1 MTEDNGSPIPRP
13 DDAVYGD
20 DDKIIGDMTRVQQR
34 LADRIDKI
42 RGTSN
47 TAGLDPQLAEI
58 LHGHMQDTQTHLTS
72 GSDIAQVN
80 MDQARSRM
88 DIASEH
94 GSRVRGLNTS
104 IGTPGVS
111 GGMSPMRPSAG
122 PGISASA
129 QPGPRTRRTVP
140 QGPSYSTPI
149 TGSAPKAQAAPQ
161 PAPQQPAGATHT
173 SAGGYQPVTNPNP
186 AAPAGGYSA
195 PRYNP
200 PQFAAPGNGMTPPQV
215 PSTAYAPSTVNLPTS
230 PQQGAGWYD
239 QARQARQQAMA
250 ANQAR
255 QAMNAQQARAL
266 AAAQNQAYHTPQ
278 AQSERA
284 RGYLNAA
291 DHQQQQAER
300 ARANASAEAYREQ
313 QEHAREQQR
322 QAAESLREQQ
332 RRESQ
337 HYREMMAEMN
347 ERRAEDLPERKE
359 TSGRTIDDFSEKT
372 PTLFDSHEDSGQVLP
387 REVYNDMIQEIL
399 AETEADEHESNQASS
414 TLGMN
419 KDELQDKIYEI
430 LKEEDEAREQEAMA
444 SGPATA
450 TGEPSGAVGPVSGS
464 ADDQAAIEL
473 ANEYVAANIPYAWGG
488 GHGAEPGPSQ
498 GISDGG
504 GYADQCGDY
513 NKIGLDCSGLARD
526 FTWNM
531 YGVDINGT
539 AASQYA
545 SGMPVA
551 PEDARPGDIFFPDS
565 AGRPP
570 MHVTVYIGNNSM
582 LEAQQSGTMLMISP
596 LPSGEFRRYVQ

>member
-1 MTEDNGSPIPRP
+1 M
-13 DDAVYGD
+13 
-20 DDKIIGDMTRVQQR
+20 
-34 LADRIDKI
+34 
-42 RGTSN
+42 
-47 TAGLDPQLAEI
+47 
-58 LHGHMQDTQTHLTS
+58 
-72 GSDIAQVN
+72 
-80 MDQARSRM
+80 
-88 DIASEH
+88 
-94 GSRVRGLNTS
+94 
-104 IGTPGVS
+104 
-111 GGMSPMRPSAG
+111 
-122 PGISASA
+122 
-129 QPGPRTRRTVP
+129 
-140 QGPSYSTPI
+140 
-149 TGSAPKAQAAPQ
+149 
-161 PAPQQPAGATHT
+161 
-173 SAGGYQPVTNPNP
+173 TNPKP

-200 PQFAAPGNGMTPPQV
+200 PQFAAPGNGMTTPQV

-230 PQQGAGWYD
+230 PQQGAGWYN
-239 QARQARQQAMA
+239 QAQQARQQAME
-250 ANQAR
+250 ANQTR
-255 QAMNAQQARAL
+255 QAMNAQRAQAL

-284 RGYLNAA
+284 RGYLNAS
-291 DHQQQQAER
+291 DYQQQQAER

-337 HYREMMAEMN
+337 HYREMLAEMN
-347 ERRAEDLPERKE
+347 ERTAEDLPERRE
-359 TSGRTIDDFSEKT
+359 NEGRTIDDFSEKT

-387 REVYNDMIQEIL
+387 SEVYNDMIQEIME
-399 AETEADEHESNQASS
+399 ETEADEHESNQASS

-444 SGPATA
+444 SGPASA

-526 FTWNM
+526 YTWNL

-545 SGMPVA
+545 SGMPVS

-570 MHVTVYIGNNSM
+570 MHVAVYIGNNSM

>member
-1 MTEDNGSPIPRP
+1 MAVDNGSPIPRR

-20 DDKIIGDMTRVQQR
+20 DDKIIGDMTRVQQK

-58 LHGHMQDTQTHLTS
+58 LHGHMRDTQTHLTS

-88 DIASEH
+88 AIADEH

-104 IGTPGVS
+104 ITTPGVA
-111 GGMSPMRPSAG
+111 GGAVSPVRPTSG
-122 PGISASA
+122 PGISASQ
-129 QPGPRTRRTVP
+129 QPGPHTRRTVP

-149 TGSAPKAQAAPQ
+149 TGSAPKAQ
-161 PAPQQPAGATHT
+161 PAPQQPAATHT

-215 PSTAYAPSTVNLPTS
+215 PPTAYAPSTVNLPTS
-230 PQQGAGWYD
+230 PQQGAGWYN
-239 QARQARQQAMA
+239 QALQARQQAMA

-266 AAAQNQAYHTPQ
+266 AAAQNQAFHTPQ
-278 AQSERA
+278 AQAERA
-284 RGYLNAA
+284 RGYLNAS
-291 DHQQQQAER
+291 DYQQQQAER
-300 ARANASAEAYREQ
+300 ARANMSTEAYREQ

-322 QAAESLREQQ
+322 QAAEMLREQQ
-332 RRESQ
+332 RAESQ
-337 HYREMMAEMN
+337 HYREMLAEMN
-347 ERRAEDLPERKE
+347 ERTADDLPERRTHE
-359 TSGRTIDDFSEKT
+359 GRTIDDFSEKT
-372 PTLFDSHEDSGQVLP
+372 PTLFDSDEDAGTVLP
-387 REVYNDMIQEIL
+387 REVYNDMIQEML
-399 AETEADEHESNQASS
+399 EDTEADEHESNQATN

-419 KDELQDKIYEI
+419 KDELQEKIYQI
-430 LKEEDEAREQEAMA
+430 LKEEDEAQMREVSAT
-444 SGPATA
+444 GPASV

-488 GHGAEPGPSQ
+488 GHGAQPGPSQ

-526 FTWNM
+526 FTWNL

-545 SGMPVA
+545 SGMPIA

-570 MHVTVYIGNNSM
+570 MHVTVYIGNSSM

-596 LPSGEFRRYVQ
+596 LPSGEFRRFVQ

>member
-1 MTEDNGSPIPRP
+1 MADDNGSPIPRRE
-13 DDAVYGD
+13 DAVYGD

-88 DIASEH
+88 DIAGEH

-104 IGTPGVS
+104 IGAPGVS
-111 GGMSPMRPSAG
+111 GGMSPMRPSSG

-140 QGPSYSTPI
+140 QGPSYSAPI
-149 TGSAPKAQAAPQ
+149 TGNAPKAQ
-161 PAPQQPAGATHT
+161 PATRT
-173 SAGGYQPVTNPNP
+173 SAGGFQPVTNPNP
-186 AAPAGGYSA
+186 AASASGFSA

-200 PQFAAPGNGMTPPQV
+200 PQFAAPGNGMATPQV

-230 PQQGAGWYD
+230 PQQGAGWYN
-239 QARQARQQAMA
+239 QALQARQQAMA

-255 QAMNAQQARAL
+255 QAMSAQQAQAL

-284 RGYLNAA
+284 RGYLNAS
-291 DHQQQQAER
+291 DYQQQQAER

-337 HYREMMAEMN
+337 HYREMLAEMN
-347 ERRAEDLPERKE
+347 ERTAEDLPERRE
-359 TSGRTIDDFSEKT
+359 HEGRTIDDFSEKT
-372 PTLFDSHEDSGQVLP
+372 PTLFDSHEESDRVLP
-387 REVYNDMIQEIL
+387 REVYNDMIQEML
-399 AETEADEHESNQASS
+399 AETEADEHESNQAAS

-419 KDELQDKIYEI
+419 KEELQDKIYEI

-444 SGPATA
+444 SGPASA
-450 TGEPSGAVGPVSGS
+450 TGEPSGAVGPVSGD

-526 FTWNM
+526 FTWNL

-545 SGMPVA
+545 SGMPIA

-596 LPSGEFRRYVQ
+596 LPSGEFRRFVQ

>member
-1 MTEDNGSPIPRP
+1 MAVDNGSPIPRR

-20 DDKIIGDMTRVQQR
+20 DDKIIGDMTRVQQK

-58 LHGHMQDTQTHLTS
+58 LHGHMRDTQTHLTS

-88 DIASEH
+88 AIADEH

-104 IGTPGVS
+104 ITTPGVA
-111 GGMSPMRPSAG
+111 GGAVSPVRPTSG
-122 PGISASA
+122 PGISASQ
-129 QPGPRTRRTVP
+129 QPGPHTRRTVP

-149 TGSAPKAQAAPQ
+149 TGSAPKAQ
-161 PAPQQPAGATHT
+161 PAPQQPAATHT

-215 PSTAYAPSTVNLPTS
+215 PPTAYAPSTVNLPTS
-230 PQQGAGWYD
+230 PQQGAGWYN
-239 QARQARQQAMA
+239 QALQARQQAMA

-255 QAMNAQQARAL
+255 QAMNAQQAQAL
-266 AAAQNQAYHTPQ
+266 AAAQNQAFHTPQ
-278 AQSERA
+278 AQAERA
-284 RGYLNAA
+284 RGYLNAS
-291 DHQQQQAER
+291 DYQQQQAER

-313 QEHAREQQR
+313 QQHAREQQR
-322 QAAESLREQQ
+322 QAAEMLREQQ
-332 RRESQ
+332 RAESQ
-337 HYREMMAEMN
+337 HYREMLAEMN
-347 ERRAEDLPERKE
+347 ERTVDDLPERRAHE
-359 TSGRTIDDFSEKT
+359 GRTIDDFSERT
-372 PTLFDSHEDSGQVLP
+372 PTLFDSHEDADQVLP
-387 REVYNDMIQEIL
+387 REVYNDMIQEML
-399 AETEADEHESNQASS
+399 EDTEADEHESNQASS

-419 KDELQDKIYEI
+419 KEELQDKIYEI

-450 TGEPSGAVGPVSGS
+450 TGEPSGSVGPVSGG
-464 ADDQAAIEL
+464 ADDEAVIQL
-473 ANEYVAANIPYAWGG
+473 ANDYVAANIPYAWGG
-488 GHGAEPGPSQ
+488 GHGAQPGPSQ

-526 FTWNM
+526 FTWNL

-582 LEAQQSGTMLMISP
+582 LEAQQSGTLLMISP
-596 LPSGEFRRYVQ
+596 LPSGEFRRFVQ

>member
-1 MTEDNGSPIPRP
+1 MAVDNGSPIPRRK
-13 DDAVYGD
+13 DAVYGD

-58 LHGHMQDTQTHLTS
+58 LHGHMRDTQTHLTS

-88 DIASEH
+88 AIADEH

-104 IGTPGVS
+104 IGAPGVS
-111 GGMSPMRPSAG
+111 GSMSPVRPTSG
-122 PGISASA
+122 PGISASQ
-129 QPGPRTRRTVP
+129 QPGPHTRRTVP
-140 QGPSYSTPI
+140 QGPSYTTPI
-149 TGSAPKAQAAPQ
+149 TGSAPK
-161 PAPQQPAGATHT
+161 THT

-186 AAPAGGYSA
+186 QASAGGFTA

-215 PSTAYAPSTVNLPTS
+215 PPTAYAPSTVNLPTS
-230 PQQGAGWYD
+230 PQQGAGWYN
-239 QARQARQQAMA
+239 QALQARQQAMA

-255 QAMNAQQARAL
+255 QAMNAQQAQAL

-300 ARANASAEAYREQ
+300 ARANMSAEAYREQ
-313 QEHAREQQR
+313 QAHAREQQR

-337 HYREMMAEMN
+337 HYREMLAEMN
-347 ERRAEDLPERKE
+347 ERTADDLPERRE
-359 TSGRTIDDFSEKT
+359 HEGRTIDDFSEKT
-372 PTLFDSHEDSGQVLP
+372 PTIFDSHEDADQVLP
-387 REVYNDMIQEIL
+387 REVYNDMIQEML
-399 AETEADEHESNQASS
+399 EDTEADEHESNQATN

-419 KDELQDKIYEI
+419 KEELQDKIYEI

-450 TGEPSGAVGPVSGS
+450 TGEPSGSVGPVSGS

-488 GHGAEPGPSQ
+488 GHGAQPGPSQ

-526 FTWNM
+526 FTWNL

-570 MHVTVYIGNNSM
+570 MHVTVYIGNSSM

-596 LPSGEFRRYVQ
+596 LPSGEFRRFVQ

>member
-1 MTEDNGSPIPRP
+1 MADDNGSPIPRRE
-13 DDAVYGD
+13 DAVYGD

-88 DIASEH
+88 DIAGEH

-104 IGTPGVS
+104 IGAPGVS
-111 GGMSPMRPSAG
+111 GGMSPMRPSSG

-129 QPGPRTRRTVP
+129 QLGPRTRRTVP
-140 QGPSYSTPI
+140 QGPSYSAPI
-149 TGSAPKAQAAPQ
+149 TGSAPKAQ
-161 PAPQQPAGATHT
+161 PATRT
-173 SAGGYQPVTNPNP
+173 SAGGFQPVTNPNP
-186 AAPAGGYSA
+186 AASASGFSA

-200 PQFAAPGNGMTPPQV
+200 PQFAAPGNGMATPQV

-230 PQQGAGWYD
+230 PQQGAGWYNQAL
-239 QARQARQQAMA
+239 QARQHAMA

-255 QAMNAQQARAL
+255 QAMSAQQAQAL

-284 RGYLNAA
+284 RGYLNAS
-291 DHQQQQAER
+291 DYQQQQAER

-337 HYREMMAEMN
+337 HYREMLAEMN
-347 ERRAEDLPERKE
+347 ERTAEDLPERRE
-359 TSGRTIDDFSEKT
+359 HEGRTIDDFSERT
-372 PTLFDSHEDSGQVLP
+372 PTLFDSHEESDQVLP
-387 REVYNDMIQEIL
+387 REVYNDMIQEML
-399 AETEADEHESNQASS
+399 EETEADEHESNQAAS

-419 KDELQDKIYEI
+419 KEELQDKIYEI

-444 SGPATA
+444 SGPASA
-450 TGEPSGAVGPVSGS
+450 TGEPSGAVGPVSGD

-545 SGMPVA
+545 SGMPIA

-582 LEAQQSGTMLMISP
+582 LEAQQSGTMVMISP
-596 LPSGEFRRYVQ
+596 LPSGEFRRFVQ